1 MPGFSCLAL
10 AAIHQTVIYV
20 TSVFDLRLQLH
31 DSQGRKSAEGKGE
44 GSMHR
49 RKLLTHAFDVFV
61 LLFGSLIG
69 MPFILIFFSPFIG
82 QS

>member
-10 AAIHQTVIYV
+10 ATIHQTVIYV
-20 TSVFDLRLQLH
+20 TSVFDLRIQIL
-31 DSQGRKSAEGKGE
+31 DIQGRRSAEERGE

-49 RKLLTHAFDVFV
+49 RNLWTHAFDVCV

-69 MPFILIFFSPFIG
+69 MPFILIFLSPFIG

>member
-1 MPGFSCLAL
+1 
-10 AAIHQTVIYV
+10 
-20 TSVFDLRLQLH
+20 
-31 DSQGRKSAEGKGE
+31 
-44 GSMHR
+44 MHR
-49 RKLLTHAFDVFV
+49 RKLLTHAFDVFA

>member
-1 MPGFSCLAL
+1 
-10 AAIHQTVIYV
+10 
-20 TSVFDLRLQLH
+20 
-31 DSQGRKSAEGKGE
+31 
-44 GSMHR
+44 MHR
-49 RKLLTHAFDVFV
+49 RKLLTHAIDVFA